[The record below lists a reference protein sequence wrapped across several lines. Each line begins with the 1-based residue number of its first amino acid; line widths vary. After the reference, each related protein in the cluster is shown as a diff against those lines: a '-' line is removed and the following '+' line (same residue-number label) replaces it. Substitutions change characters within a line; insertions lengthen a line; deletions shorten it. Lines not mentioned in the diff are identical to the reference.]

1 MVQRDL
7 YMAQIIPLIDN
18 ELIKVIRGIR
28 RCGKSYMLRLIKE
41 ELIKRGVKEHNIILI
56 NFDSKKY
63 KNIKNNNE
71 LDKIVEKT
79 IKNKKGKVYLFF
91 DEIQNVKK
99 WERSI
104 AGYKIDYDCDI
115 FITGSNSNLLSGE
128 LATHLT
134 GRYFEIK
141 MYPFS
146 YQEFLNF
153 HQKSSSIDMF
163 NEYLQYG
170 GMPQTFLLDET
181 QKIDY
186 LDDLFNSIFYKDI
199 VKRYQIREIDILE
212 RLTTFIFDN
221 IGNIFSASSITEYYK
236 EEMNIKISNKTITN
250 YLKYL
255 ENACFIKK
263 VKREDLEGK
272 GILKFNEKYYVT
284 DHGFCEA
291 KAKGNKDNIGR
302 VIENMVYFEFLRRG
316 WKITIGKT
324 KDFEVD
330 FVCRK
335 HKQTI
340 YVQVSYLLESEE
352 TIEREFRPFSKIK
365 DHYPKYIITMDQF
378 DRSRDGVKHINLLEF
393 LTDKE
398 KIIN

>member
-18 ELIKVIRGIR
+18 ELIKVITGIR
-28 RCGKSYMLRLIKE
+28 RCGKSYMLGLIKE
-41 ELIKRGVKEHNIILI
+41 ELIKRGVKGHNIILI

-71 LDKIVEKT
+71 LDKIVEKL

-115 FITGSNSNLLSGE
+115 YITGSNSNLLSGE

-153 HQKSSSIDMF
+153 HQKSSSLDMF

-199 VKRYQIREIDILE
+199 VKRYQIRDIDILE

-221 IGNIFSASSITEYYK
+221 IGNIFSASSIMEYYK

-291 KAKGNKDNIGR
+291 KAKGNIDNIGR
-302 VIENMVYFEFLRRG
+302 VMENIVYFEFLRRG

-324 KDFEVD
+324 KDYEVD

-335 HKQTI
+335 HNQTI

-365 DHYPKYIITMDQF
+365 DYYPRYIITMDQF
-378 DRSRDGVKHINLLEF
+378 DRSRDGVKHINLLDF
-393 LTDKE
+393 LTNETDLQ
-398 KIIN
+398 

>member
-7 YMAQIIPLIDN
+7 YMRQITPLIDN
-18 ELIKVIRGIR
+18 ELIKVITGIR
-28 RCGKSYMLRLIKE
+28 RCGKSYMLGLIKE
-41 ELIKRGVKEHNIILI
+41 ELLKRGVKEHNIILI

-63 KNIKNNNE
+63 KNIKNSNE
-71 LDKIVEKT
+71 LDKIVEKSV
-79 IKNKKGKVYLFF
+79 KNKKGKVYLFF
-91 DEIQNVKK
+91 DEIQNLKK

-104 AGYKIDYDCDI
+104 AGYKVDYNCDI
-115 FITGSNSNLLSGE
+115 YITGSNSKLLSGE

-134 GRYFEIK
+134 GRYYEIK

-153 HQKSSSIDMF
+153 HQKSSSLTMF

-181 QKIDY
+181 QKINY
-186 LDDLFNSIFYKDI
+186 LDDLFNSIFYNDI
-199 VKRYQIREIDILE
+199 VKRYQIRDIDVLE

-221 IGNIFSASSITEYYK
+221 MGKIFSASSISEYYK
-236 EEMNIKISNKTITN
+236 EEMNIKISNKTISN

-291 KAKGNKDNIGR
+291 KAKGNIDNIGR
-302 VIENMVYFEFLRRG
+302 VMENIVYFEFLRRG
-316 WKITIGKT
+316 WNITIGKT
-324 KDFEVD
+324 KDYEVD

-335 HKQTI
+335 HNQTI
-340 YVQVSYLLESEE
+340 YVQVSYLLESEK

-378 DRSRDGVKHINLLEF
+378 NISREGVKHINLIDF
-393 LTDKE
+393 LTE
-398 KIIN
+398 EVN

>member
-7 YMAQIIPLIDN
+7 YMEQIIPLIDN
-18 ELIKVIRGIR
+18 ELIKVITGIR
-28 RCGKSYMLRLIKE
+28 RCGKSYMLGLIKE
-41 ELIKRGVKEHNIILI
+41 ELIKRGVKEHNIIII

-71 LDKIVEKT
+71 LDKIVEKS

-104 AGYKIDYDCDI
+104 AGYKVDYDCDI
-115 FITGSNSNLLSGE
+115 YITGSNSNLLSGE

-134 GRYFEIK
+134 GRYYEIK

-153 HQKSSSIDMF
+153 HQESSSLDLF
-163 NEYLQYG
+163 REYLQYG
-170 GMPQTFLLDET
+170 GMPQTFPLEDT
-181 QKIDY
+181 QKINY

-199 VKRYQIREIDILE
+199 VKRYQIRDIDILE

-221 IGNIFSASSITEYYK
+221 IGNIFSASSIAEYYK

-291 KAKGNKDNIGR
+291 KAKGNIDNIGR
-302 VIENMVYFEFLRRG
+302 VMENIVYFEFLRRG

-324 KDFEVD
+324 KDYEVD

-335 HKQTI
+335 HNQTI
-340 YVQVSYLLESEE
+340 YVQVSYILETDE

-378 DRSRDGVKHINLLEF
+378 DKSRDGVKHINLLDF
-393 LTDKE
+393 LTNE
-398 KIIN
+398 L

>member
-7 YMAQIIPLIDN
+7 YMKEIIPLIDN
-18 ELIKVIRGIR
+18 ELIKVITGIR
-28 RCGKSYMLRLIKE
+28 RCGKSYMLGLIKE
-41 ELIKRGVKEHNIILI
+41 ELIKRGVKEYNIILI

-63 KNIKNNNE
+63 KNVKNNNE
-71 LDKIVEKT
+71 LDKIVEKS

-104 AGYKIDYDCDI
+104 AGYKVDYDCDI
-115 FITGSNSNLLSGE
+115 YITGSNSNLLSGE

-134 GRYFEIK
+134 GRYYEIK

-146 YQEFLNF
+146 YQEFLDF
-153 HQKSSSIDMF
+153 HQKSDSFDMF

-170 GMPQTFLLDET
+170 GMPQTFLLEDT
-181 QKIDY
+181 QKINY

-199 VKRYQIREIDILE
+199 VKRYQIRDIDLLE

-221 IGNIFSASSITEYYK
+221 IGNIFSASSIAEYYK

-291 KAKGNKDNIGR
+291 KAKGNIDNIGR
-302 VIENMVYFEFLRRG
+302 VMENIIYFEFLRRG

-324 KDFEVD
+324 NDYEVD

-335 HKQTI
+335 HKQTV
-340 YVQVSYLLESEE
+340 YVQVSYLLENEE

-378 DRSRDGVKHINLLEF
+378 DRSRDGIKHVNLLEF

-398 KIIN
+398 KINK

>member
-7 YMAQIIPLIDN
+7 YMKEIIPLIDN
-18 ELIKVIRGIR
+18 ELIKVITGIR
-28 RCGKSYMLRLIKE
+28 RCGKSYMLGLIKE
-41 ELIKRGVKEHNIILI
+41 ELIKRGVKEYNIILI

-63 KNIKNNNE
+63 KNVETNNE
-71 LDKIVEKT
+71 LDKIVEKS
-79 IKNKKGKVYLFF
+79 IKNKNGKVYLFF

-104 AGYKIDYDCDI
+104 AGYKVDYDCDI
-115 FITGSNSNLLSGE
+115 YITGSNSNLLSGE

-134 GRYFEIK
+134 GRYYEIK

-146 YQEFLNF
+146 YQEFLDF
-153 HQKSSSIDMF
+153 HQKSSSLDMF

-181 QKIDY
+181 QKINY

-199 VKRYQIREIDILE
+199 VKRYQIRDIAILE

-221 IGNIFSASSITEYYK
+221 IGNIFSASSIAEYYK
-236 EEMNIKISNKTITN
+236 KEMNIKISNKTITN

-291 KAKGNKDNIGR
+291 KAKGNIDNIGR
-302 VIENMVYFEFLRRG
+302 VMENIVYFEFLRRG

-324 KDFEVD
+324 NNYEVD

-335 HKQTI
+335 HKQTV
-340 YVQVSYLLESEE
+340 YVQVSYLLENEE

-365 DHYPKYIITMDQF
+365 DHYPKFIITMDQF
-378 DRSRDGVKHINLLEF
+378 DRSRDGIKHVNLLEF
-393 LTDKE
+393 LTDQE
-398 KIIN
+398 KIKS

>member
-7 YMAQIIPLIDN
+7 YMEQIIPLIDN
-18 ELIKVIRGIR
+18 ELIKVITGIR
-28 RCGKSYMLRLIKE
+28 RCGKSYMLGLIKE
-41 ELIKRGVKEHNIILI
+41 ELIKKGVKEHNIII
-56 NFDSKKY
+56 FNFDSKKY

-71 LDKIVEKT
+71 LDKIVEKS
-79 IKNKKGKVYLFF
+79 IKNKKGKIYLFF

-115 FITGSNSNLLSGE
+115 YITGSNSNLLSGE

-134 GRYFEIK
+134 GRYYEIK

-153 HQKSSSIDMF
+153 HQKSSSLELFM
-163 NEYLQYG
+163 EYLKYG
-170 GMPQTFLLDET
+170 GMPQTFPLDET
-181 QKIDY
+181 QKINY
-186 LDDLFNSIFYKDI
+186 LDDLFNSIFYNDI
-199 VKRYQIREIDILE
+199 VKRYQIRDIDILE

-221 IGNIFSASSITEYYK
+221 IGNIFSASSIAEYYK
-236 EEMNIKISNKTITN
+236 KEMNIKISNKTITN

-291 KAKGNKDNIGR
+291 KAKGNIDNIGR
-302 VIENMVYFEFLRRG
+302 VMENIVYFEFLRRG

-324 KDFEVD
+324 KEYEVD

-335 HKQTI
+335 HNQTI
-340 YVQVSYLLESEE
+340 YVQVSYILENEE

-378 DRSRDGVKHINLLEF
+378 DRSCDGIKHLNLIDFLTNDEINL
-393 LTDKE
+393 T
-398 KIIN
+398 